1 LPAFVGSDKNKLGPA
16 AHLKGT
22 MKRPARSGDLVGG
35 GAEESIGNPTRRGFL
50 GMLGGAALAAS
61 GLAHAQSEP
70 LDRVTGNEY
79 QMVNGVRQLN
89 IDGKIYTWAG
99 RGVKPEPDVKIVK
112 KVIGVQGM
120 IGIRGGNDVTLMLGD
135 DGRYYSEGFGSITPV
150 REDASAFGHTVNSLS
165 NPPVDMQKKAQED
178 LKNKVYQDIVKF
190 YKPVVQDIEKE
201 KVDNYVEQAK
211 EILRKANDPTLKEK
225 LLDIFQKGKQNPYL
239 QSGIITITGSLVAGG
254 ILSYGQRLGL
264 NAGQTN
270 ILLQSVMN
278 SVIPT
283 LVSVLNGK
291 NWTDTVKYVL
301 TSAGLGTGIA
311 AIAEEDNDYSLKED
325 ISHEEVDLIMS
336 NLIEKIITNEA
347 IQNNKQ

>member
-1 LPAFVGSDKNKLGPA
+1 MVFDPVYLEQELFKWMNDFVEQPNPLLGNWAPCPYARAARINKRI
-16 AHLKGT
+16 HI
-22 MKRPARSGDLVGG
+22 MFN
-35 GAEESIGNPTRRGFL
+35 ES
-50 GMLGGAALAAS
+50 
-61 GLAHAQSEP
+61 
-70 LDRVTGNEY
+70 
-79 QMVNGVRQLN
+79 
-89 IDGKIYTWAG
+89 
-99 RGVKPEPDVKIVK
+99 
-112 KVIGVQGM
+112 
-120 IGIRGGNDVTLMLGD
+120 
-135 DGRYYSEGFGSITPV
+135 
-150 REDASAFGHTVNSLS
+150 
-165 NPPVDMQKKAQED
+165 AQEFD
-178 LKNKVYQDIVKF
+178 RC
-190 YKPVVQDIEKE
+190 
-201 KVDNYVEQAK
+201 VEQAK